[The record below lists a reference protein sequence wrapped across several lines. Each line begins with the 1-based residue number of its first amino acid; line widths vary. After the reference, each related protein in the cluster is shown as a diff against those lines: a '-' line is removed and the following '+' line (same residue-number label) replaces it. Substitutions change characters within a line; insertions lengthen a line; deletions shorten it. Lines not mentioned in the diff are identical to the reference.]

1 MHNANVYTGMK
12 CLLLFSLL
20 AIFAAMQVNLAYGHF
35 FGSTQNIGNYQ
46 VVFSPYPSARMA
58 GDNSTRLNF
67 SVLDNN
73 TDNIYNS
80 YSALIIKE
88 KQSGNITDQI
98 PYKLYEFSDIS
109 FPCTFPKSGDYV
121 VTLETR
127 VQDDPVYQ
135 ASPLVAEFP
144 ITALDPHQVIPF
156 DELMLF
162 YVTPAA
168 AVIAGLAVYLHSKKK
183 L

>member
-1 MHNANVYTGMK
+1 MK
-12 CLLLFSLL
+12 RLLLFASL
-20 AIFAAMQVNLAYGHF
+20 AIFVAVQVDLAYGHF
-35 FGSTQNIGNYQ
+35 FGSTQYIGNYQ
-46 VVFSPYPSARMA
+46 VVFSPYPSAPVA
-58 GDNSTRLNF
+58 GDNSTKLNF
-67 SVLDNN
+67 SVLNNN

-88 KQSGNITDQI
+88 KQSGNITEQV

-109 FPCTFPKSGDYV
+109 IPYKFPKPGDYI

-127 VQDDPVYQ
+127 IQDDPVYR
-135 ASPLVAEFP
+135 ASPLVADFP

>member
-1 MHNANVYTGMK
+1 MHDVNMYKGMK
-12 CLLLFSLL
+12 RLLLFSLL
-20 AIFAAMQVNLAYGHF
+20 AIFVSMQMNLAYGHF
-35 FGSTQNIGNYQ
+35 FGSTMNIDNYQ
-46 VVFSPYPSARMA
+46 VVFSPYPSGPVA

-73 TDNIYNS
+73 TNNLYNT
-80 YSALIIKE
+80 YSAVVIKE
-88 KQSGNITDQI
+88 KQSGNITDQV

-109 FPCTFPKSGDYV
+109 IQYTFPHPGDYV
-121 VTLETR
+121 VTLQTR
-127 VQDDPVYQ
+127 IQDDPKYQ
-135 ASPLVAEFP
+135 ASPLVADFP

>member
-1 MHNANVYTGMK
+1 MK
-12 CLLLFSLL
+12 RLLLFSLL

-35 FGSTQNIGNYQ
+35 FGLTQNIGNYQ
-46 VVFSPYPSARMA
+46 VVFSPYPSAPVA

-80 YSALIIKE
+80 YSALVIKE
-88 KQSGNITDQI
+88 KQSGNITDQV

-109 FPCTFPKSGDYV
+109 FPYTFPKPGDYV

-127 VQDDPVYQ
+127 VQDDPMYQ

-144 ITALDPHQVIPF
+144 ITALVPPQVIPF

>member
-1 MHNANVYTGMK
+1 MHNANACIGMK
-12 CLLLFSLL
+12 RPLLFALL
-20 AIFAAMQVNLAYGHF
+20 AIFAAMQMNLAYGHF

-46 VVFSPYPSARMA
+46 VVFSPYPSAPVA

-73 TDNIYNS
+73 TDNLYNT
-80 YSALIIKE
+80 YSALVIRE
-88 KQSGNITDQI
+88 KQSGNITDQV

-109 FPCTFPKSGDYV
+109 FQYLFPRPGDYV
-121 VTLETR
+121 VSLKTR
-127 VQDDPVYQ
+127 IQDDPVYR
-135 ASPLVAEFP
+135 ASPLVADFP

>member
-1 MHNANVYTGMK
+1 MHYANVYTGMK
-12 CLLLFSLL
+12 RLLLFSLL
-20 AIFAAMQVNLAYGHF
+20 AIFAAIQVNIAYGHC

-46 VVFSPYPSARMA
+46 VVFSPYPSAPVA

-73 TDNIYNS
+73 TDNIYNA
-80 YSALIIKE
+80 YSALVIKE
-88 KQSGNITDQI
+88 KQSGNITEQV
-98 PYKLYEFSDIS
+98 PYKLYEFSDMS
-109 FPCTFPKSGDYV
+109 FPYAFPKPGDYV

-127 VQDDPVYQ
+127 IQDDPAYQ
-135 ASPLVAEFP
+135 ASPLTAEFP